1 MKAQSTKAL
10 PVVVSGKA
18 AKQLRRGYPWV
29 YRQDVESGEGTP
41 GGVVDVVDGQ
51 KNPIGQALWASES
64 PIALRLM
71 GRAGVKID
79 DGLFERRLG
88 DALRRRA
95 AYAGRDAFRMV
106 HGEADGLPGLFVDRY
121 GPALVMQALSE
132 GMNVRRE
139 ALARMLCELTGAK
152 LVVARDDGSGRD
164 FEKLPREKRVL
175 IGNGST
181 EVQWH
186 EGVNVFT
193 ADLMA
198 DFKTGSFLD
207 QVDNHLRAAE
217 LGGGEALDAFS
228 YHGGFALALSRTCSS
243 VLAIEQDEQAAAR
256 CAANVTANRAS
267 NVTVHNTNAFDVLKA
282 FDTEGRKFD
291 TIVIDPPGLLKRK
304 AGQGGNALRAYH
316 ELNLRAMKCLRPE
329 GLLVSCSCSGKLSRD
344 DFEAMLK
351 EAASDAK
358 RQVQVLERRGAGLD
372 HPMLFGLHETEYLKC
387 YLLRM
392 M

>member
-1 MKAQSTKAL
+1 VTAR
-10 PVVVSGKA
+10 VVVSPKA

-29 YRQDVESGEGTP
+29 YRQDVESGSGAA

-64 PIALRLM
+64 PIALRLVT
-71 GRAGVKID
+71 RSPLKLD
-79 DGLFERRLG
+79 DALLERRLG
-88 DALRRRA
+88 DALRRRS

-106 HGEADGLPGLFVDRY
+106 HGEADALPGLFVDRY
-121 GPALVMQALSE
+121 GPALVMQTLSE
-132 GMNVRRE
+132 GMNARRE

-175 IGNGST
+175 IGKGST
-181 EVQWH
+181 EVRWH
-186 EGVNVFT
+186 EGVNVFA

-217 LGGGEALDAFS
+217 LAGGEALDAFS
-228 YHGGFALALSRTCSS
+228 YHGGFSLALSRTCVS
-243 VLAIEQDEQAAAR
+243 VLAIEQDEAAAAR
-256 CAANVTANRAS
+256 CAANVTANGAS

-282 FDTEGRKFD
+282 FDVEGRQFD
-291 TIVIDPPGLLKRK
+291 TVVIDPPALLKRK
-304 AGQGGNALRAYH
+304 SGAGNALRAYH

-329 GLLVSCSCSGKLSRD
+329 GLLVSCSCSGKLTRE
-344 DFEAMLK
+344 DFEEMLK

-372 HPMLFGLHETEYLKC
+372 HPTLFGLHESEYLKC
-387 YLLRM
+387 YLLRLL
-392 M
+392 

>member
-1 MKAQSTKAL
+1 
-10 PVVVSGKA
+10 VVVSGKA

-29 YRQDVESGEGTP
+29 YRQDVESGSGAP
-41 GGVVDVVDGQ
+41 GSVVEVVDVQ
-51 KNPIGQALWASES
+51 KNPIGQGLWASES

-71 GRAGVKID
+71 ARG
-79 DGLFERRLG
+79 GLKVDEALIERRLG

-95 AYAGRDAFRMV
+95 AYAGRDAYRMV

-121 GPALVMQALSE
+121 GPALVMQTLCE
-132 GMNVRRE
+132 GMNARRE
-139 ALARMLCELTGAK
+139 AVARLLCELTGAR

-175 IGNGST
+175 IGKGTT

-186 EGVNVFT
+186 EGINVFS

-228 YHGGFALALSRTCSS
+228 YHGGFALALSRTCVS
-243 VLAIEQDEQAAAR
+243 VLAIEQDEKAAAR

-282 FDTEGRKFD
+282 FDAEGRQFD

-304 AGQGGNALRAYH
+304 GGSGHALRAYH
-316 ELNLRAMKCLRPE
+316 ELNLRAMKALRSE
-329 GLLVSCSCSGKLSRD
+329 GLLVTCSCSGKLSRE
-344 DFEAMLK
+344 DFEGMLRD
-351 EAASDAK
+351 AAADAK

-372 HPMLFGLHETEYLKC
+372 HPTLFGLHESEYLKC
-387 YLLRM
+387 YLLRLL
-392 M
+392 

>member
-1 MKAQSTKAL
+1 MK

-29 YRQDVESGEGTP
+29 YRQDVESGGGTA
-41 GGVVDVVDGQ
+41 GGLVDVVDAQ
-51 KNPIGQALWASES
+51 KNPIGQALWAGES
-64 PIALRLM
+64 PIALRLVT
-71 GRAGVKID
+71 RAGAKFD
-79 DGLFERRLG
+79 DALLEHRLG

-95 AYAGRDAFRMV
+95 AYAGRDAYRMV

-121 GPALVMQALSE
+121 GPALVMQSLSE
-132 GMNVRRE
+132 GMNTRRE
-139 ALARMLCELTGAK
+139 LIARMLCELTGVK
-152 LVVARDDGSGRD
+152 LVIARDDASGRD

-175 IGNGST
+175 IGKGTT
-181 EVQWH
+181 EVSWH
-186 EGVNVFT
+186 EGVSVFT

-217 LGGGEALDAFS
+217 LAGGEALDAFS
-228 YHGGFALALSRTCSS
+228 YHGGFALALARTCAS
-243 VLAIEQDEQAAAR
+243 VLAIEQDEVAAAR
-256 CAANVTANRAS
+256 CASNVTANHAS

-282 FDTEGRKFD
+282 FDQEERKFD

-304 AGQGGNALRAYH
+304 GGQGNALRAYH

-329 GLLVSCSCSGKLSRD
+329 GLLVSCSCSGKLSRE
-344 DFEAMLK
+344 DFEEMLRD
-351 EAASDAK
+351 AAADAK

-372 HPMLFGLHETEYLKC
+372 HPTLFGLHESEYLKC
-387 YLLRM
+387 YLLRLL
-392 M
+392 